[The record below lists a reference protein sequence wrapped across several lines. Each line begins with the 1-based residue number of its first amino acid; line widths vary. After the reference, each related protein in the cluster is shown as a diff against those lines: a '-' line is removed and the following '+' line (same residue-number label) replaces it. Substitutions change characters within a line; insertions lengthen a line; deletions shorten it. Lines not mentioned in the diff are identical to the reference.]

1 MSDTSSMASILN
13 DDTSDIEVI
22 HGTTTVSKVLGV
34 QESTLRKYCAL
45 MQKHGYEF
53 HKNSVGHRV
62 FYEKDI
68 ETLRKIV
75 ELKNSGSVTL
85 SESVKSILDSDID
98 DVSVVKVASD
108 IAYKNLLEEFSS
120 FKQEQQHFNA
130 ELLKQLQSQQDYIK
144 NSIEERDKKLMLALK
159 ESQEVKRGIATTKAK
174 NWWEFWK

>member
-1 MSDTSSMASILN
+1 MSDTSNTSSILN
-13 DDTSDIEVI
+13 DDTSDVEVI

-75 ELKNSGSVTL
+75 ELKNSGSLTL
-85 SESVKSILDSDID
+85 NESVKSILDSDID
-98 DVSVVKVASD
+98 DVSIVKVTSD
-108 IAYKNLLEEFSS
+108 ISYKKLLEEFSS
-120 FKQEQQHFNA
+120 FKQEQEYFNA

-159 ESQEVKRGIATTKAK
+159 ESQEVRREIASANEKK
-174 NWWEFWK
+174 WWEFWK